1 MPFAVFR
8 SYKLKIIEAFALA
21 KIIQK
26 PKTNNQ
32 KPITRIPMPRPRFQ
46 NLAEEKRI
54 ALLEAAAKEFA
65 EYGYEQAS
73 LNRILEAGGMS
84 KGAAYYYFDD
94 KADVFATTIRHYLD
108 TIFVE
113 LTKHVMQFE
122 PEVFWPNFKQLYI
135 EHLLV
140 NAKEESWR
148 FGVARA
154 LFGLAEAQLAHP
166 EIQAT
171 FAKIN
176 HWVERLIEQGQA
188 IDVIRRDLPKSL
200 LIKLAISVDTTIDEW
215 FAEHGKDLPEEERL
229 ATAKRAAELMQS
241 LLQPQ

>member
-1 MPFAVFR
+1 
-8 SYKLKIIEAFALA
+8 
-21 KIIQK
+21 
-26 PKTNNQ
+26 
-32 KPITRIPMPRPRFQ
+32 MPRPRFQ
-46 NLAEEKRI
+46 NLAEEKRL

-65 EYGYEQAS
+65 EHGYEQAS

-94 KADVFATTIRHYLD
+94 KADVFVTTIRHYLD

-113 LTKHVMQFE
+113 LTKHLMQFE
-122 PEVFWPNFKQLYI
+122 ADVFWTNFKQIYL

-140 NAKEESWR
+140 NTREESWR

-154 LFGLAEAQLAHP
+154 LFGLAEAQRAHP

-176 HWVERLIEQGQA
+176 QWVENLIEQGQA
-188 IDVIRRDLPKSL
+188 IGVIRSDLPKSL
-200 LIKLAISVDTTIDEW
+200 LIQLAVSLDTTTDNW
-215 FAEHGKDLPEEERL
+215 FEEHGKTLPEQEL
-229 ATAKRAAELMQS
+229 LTLGQRAAELMERM
-241 LLQPQ
+241 LAPQ